1 MELLKDKNKTIQ
13 DIAIECGFNDAN
25 YFSKAFKKKYLLSP
39 TDKKNSL
46 QFIEPHLSNKNIY
59 THMVHFYVGIY
70 NIIEV
75 FGQ

>member
-46 QFIEPHLSNKNIY
+46 
-59 THMVHFYVGIY
+59 
-70 NIIEV
+70 
-75 FGQ
+75 